1 MIKII
6 ILYLASIFFALSS
19 QVSIASNFDGKY
31 SAAFDFRMSPA
42 SVCPSILPIEIVI
55 EIKESNAEGY
65 IFNNGGSNSHS
76 FCKLY
81 HNGPITGT
89 VDGDGKVKFKI
100 KQNDAHSIQYSS
112 YSISG
117 NIDGKLTLMSR
128 SAQYHPPH
136 KFELSKIDTD
146 RKKERN

>member
-1 MIKII
+1 MIKTI
-6 ILYLASIFFALSS
+6 ILFFASIFLALSS

-31 SAAFDFRMSPA
+31 SATFDFRMGPA

-55 EIKESNAEGY
+55 EIQESNAEGY

-89 VDGDGKVKFKI
+89 VDDDGKVKFKI

-112 YSISG
+112 FAISG
-117 NIDGKLTLMSR
+117 NIEGKLILKSK

-136 KFELSKIDTD
+136 KFELNKIDTD

>member
-1 MIKII
+1 MKKII
-6 ILYLASIFFALSS
+6 IFYVALISVFSFQKGISS
-19 QVSIASNFDGKY
+19 EFDGSY
-31 SAAFDFRMSPA
+31 SAAFDFRMGPA

-55 EIKESNAEGY
+55 EIKDGNAEGY

-81 HNGPITGT
+81 HNGPITGI
-89 VDGDGKVKFKI
+89 VGDDGKVKFKI
-100 KQNDAHSIQYSS
+100 KQNDPHSIQYSS
-112 YSISG
+112 YLISG
-117 NIDGKLTLMSR
+117 NIDGKLNLMSR

-136 KFELSKIDTD
+136 RFELSKVNTD

>member
-1 MIKII
+1 MKKILI
-6 ILYLASIFFALSS
+6 FYIASVFLTLSF
-19 QVSIASNFDGKY
+19 QKGIASNFDGKY
-31 SAAFDFRMSPA
+31 SAAFDFRMGPA
-42 SVCPSILPIEIVI
+42 SVCPSVLPIEIVI
-55 EIKESNAEGY
+55 EIKDGNAEGY

-89 VDGDGKVKFKI
+89 VGDDGEVKFKI
-100 KQNDAHSIQYSS
+100 KQNDPHSIQYSS

-117 NIDGKLTLMSR
+117 NIDGKLNLISR

-136 KFELSKIDTD
+136 KFELSKINTD